1 MAKHRPWH
9 PITVC
14 AKDTRPALNQVSET
28 EVRCLQHL
36 SEGGANGDEQQI
48 ALNAIMRMCG
58 VDDLEF
64 LPAEHGGE
72 RETAFKSGKR
82 FVGLQLRKLTTL
94 PLNLLTGEQNER

>member
-1 MAKHRPWH
+1 MAKYRPWQ
-9 PITVC
+9 PVTVC
-14 AKDTRPALNQVSET
+14 DKDTRPALNQVSET
-28 EVRCLQHL
+28 EVRCLRL
-36 SEGGANGDEQQI
+36 ITEGAAQTDEQKI
-48 ALNAIMRMCG
+48 AFNAIMRMCG